1 MVILIYHRQHHSGRQ
16 VMLEA
21 AIQSWQNHL
30 KGDNSMHIV
39 VVGDKVPDNLAVQ
52 NIVVSQEE
60 NTDDLLRCI
69 QAAVGEE
76 LANPILA
83 DSRTILC
90 NDLNPGHLLMP
101 MADLHIPHIY
111 RLDELAKPCAG
122 TSFLD
127 HVNSYREQCEPGMVM
142 PTDWRKDN
150 WLLPVVSKNPP
161 ASLIKQLIK
170 EKLFIRFAPSS
181 DSSQTELFIEG
192 IFVRQRPT
200 EDSH

>member
-1 MVILIYHRQHHSGRQ
+1 MVILIYHRQHHSVKQ
-16 VMLEA
+16 VMLQA
-21 AIQSWQNHL
+21 AIQSWQDHL
-30 KGDNSMHIV
+30 KSDDSMHIV
-39 VVGDKVPDNLAVQ
+39 VVGDKVPDALGVQ
-52 NIVVSQEE
+52 NIVVSKEE
-60 NTDDLLRCI
+60 NTDDMLRCI
-69 QAAVGEE
+69 QAAVGKE
-76 LANPILA
+76 LTNPILT

-90 NDLNPGHLLMP
+90 NDLYPGHLLVP

-111 RLDELAKPCAG
+111 RLDELIRSCTG
-122 TSFLD
+122 SSFLEQ
-127 HVNSYREQCEPGMVM
+127 VNSYRERCEPGMVM

-192 IFVRQRPT
+192 LFVRQRPT